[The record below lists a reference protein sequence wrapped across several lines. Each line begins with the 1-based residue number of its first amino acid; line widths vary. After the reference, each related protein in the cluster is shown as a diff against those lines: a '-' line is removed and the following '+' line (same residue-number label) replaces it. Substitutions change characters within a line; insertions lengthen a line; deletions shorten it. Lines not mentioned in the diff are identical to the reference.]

1 MAQEKWPKEVLA
13 QEGCS
18 GFDGG
23 MVVVVMV
30 SWRAAMGDAEAKGRR
45 KAAARAVV
53 RVVVS
58 ILCDIMWV
66 VFGFG
71 GEVEVGG

>member
-13 QEGCS
+13 QGGWS

-23 MVVVVMV
+23 VVVVV
-30 SWRAAMGDAEAKGRR
+30 SWRVAMGDAEEKGRR

-53 RVVVS
+53 SVVVS
-58 ILCDIMWV
+58 IFVTLWMR
-66 VFGFG
+66 
-71 GEVEVGG
+71 